1 MSLSWSGLKG
11 PRYVVCLDHCESIGS
26 LDAKSNQYSDPF
38 RVFSQLTDF
47 DHSDE
52 SSRAENLAILEIA
65 SRATLAQLFDVG
77 VMHADPHSGNL
88 VKVPLGIDSK
98 SGERRVMLGYLDYG
112 MVSTLPEP
120 VRDGLVCATAQM
132 VFARNTEAVALMFKE
147 LRLLKQET
155 LDDPVERKALIA
167 ALDNLL
173 KEVFIFPEEAA
184 ADGTRIPRLKF
195 DRLLGGLSM
204 LVARFEFE
212 LPPYVW
218 NHCCA
223 HADLQRIE
231 LHNMFLPDLLFPSLW
246 HTIDSS

>member
-1 MSLSWSGLKG
+1 MSLA
-11 PRYVVCLDHCESIGS
+11 YESISYLNTKKGNCALIHS
-26 LDAKSNQYSDPF
+26 A
-38 RVFSQLTDF
+38 FSKLTDV

-52 SSRAENLAILEIA
+52 ASKAENLAILEIA

-88 VKVPLGIDSK
+88 VKVTTGTGSEP
-98 SGERRVMLGYLDYG
+98 GERQVMLGYLDYG

-132 VFARNTEAVALMFKE
+132 VFARNTEAVALMFGE

-155 LDDPVERKALIA
+155 LDDPIERKALIA

-173 KEVFIFPEEAA
+173 QEVFIFPEEAD

-212 LPPYVW
+212 LPPYVR
-218 NHCCA
+218 NSACA
-223 HADLQRIE
+223 HADSIE
-231 LHNMFLPDLLFPSLW
+231 
-246 HTIDSS
+246 